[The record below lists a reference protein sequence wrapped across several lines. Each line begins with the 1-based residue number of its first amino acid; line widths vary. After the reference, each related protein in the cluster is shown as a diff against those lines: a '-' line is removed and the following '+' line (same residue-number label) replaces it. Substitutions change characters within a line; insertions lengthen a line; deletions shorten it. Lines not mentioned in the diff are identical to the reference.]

1 MGDRA
6 NGDPSMTREQ
16 DRPWQQLSPQE
27 MASVLGDAGFPWWIA
42 GGYAIEAFVGRTFR
56 PHGDIDVLMLRR
68 DRMAVRMLLKDW
80 DCWAADP
87 PGTLRPWL
95 ADEMLSAS
103 VDHIWCRRNFSDPWR
118 FQLMFDEAD
127 GGTWHSRRSASVR
140 RPIADMGWRDAAGI
154 PFLAPEIQLF
164 YKAKSPRPK
173 DEQDFSAALP
183 LLGERRTE
191 WLAAAIRAAY
201 GVENPWLDR
210 LPPAMA

>member
-1 MGDRA
+1 
-6 NGDPSMTREQ
+6 MTREQ
-16 DRPWQQLSPQE
+16 DRPWQPLSPQE
-27 MASVLGDAGFPWWIA
+27 MADVLGDAGFPWWIA
-42 GGYAIEAFVGRTFR
+42 GGYAIEAFVGRAFR

-68 DRMAVRMLLKDW
+68 DRMPVRMLLKDW

-87 PGTLRPWL
+87 PGTLRPWP
-95 ADEMLSAS
+95 ADEMLPAS
-103 VDHIWCRRNFSDPWR
+103 VDHIWCRANLSDPWR

-127 GGTWHSRRSASVR
+127 GETWHSRRSASLG
-140 RPIADMGWRDAAGI
+140 RPITDMGWQDAAGI

-183 LLGERRTE
+183 LLGEQETE

-201 GVENPWLDR
+201 GDENAWLER
-210 LPPAMA
+210 LR